1 MTTSLFFTGLVL
13 PALLFTLVYFPALQ
27 RALVLAS
34 PYPKAT
40 LAKRM
45 YAAAIDGL
53 LVTSCWVVYSNT
65 GSLPYAVIA
74 MIYLLLR
81 DSFAGQSI
89 GKFLVGQVV
98 VHVDTGQRCRLGGS
112 LKRNLFLVLPGA
124 NVVAIFLELR
134 TLIRDPQGQRL
145 GDRVAQTQVV
155 EGLGAREVVRALQK
169 WWASFVAELPQGASR
184 PDRVRPVRVPG
195 GGVSA
200 FHGAGPQPGERRAV
214 RARLTA
220 DRRGRKTSIS
230 RPASGA
236 GSFPC
241 RRAADNAPP
250 RGRRREIS
258 RTDTPR
264 RKRGQSPRAAPA

>member
-1 MTTSLFFTGLVL
+1 MGRALAATSRSRDTFQPGADNVTTSLFFTGLVL
-13 PALLFTLVYFPALQ
+13 PALLFTLVYFPALK

-53 LVTSCWVVYSNT
+53 LVTSCWVVYSNA

-124 NVVAIFLELR
+124 NVVAS
-134 TLIRDPQGQRL
+134 
-145 GDRVAQTQVV
+145 GDDGT
-155 EGLGAREVVRALQK
+155 
-169 WWASFVAELPQGASR
+169 P
-184 PDRVRPVRVPG
+184 
-195 GGVSA
+195 
-200 FHGAGPQPGERRAV
+200 
-214 RARLTA
+214 
-220 DRRGRKTSIS
+220 
-230 RPASGA
+230 PATEA
-236 GSFPC
+236 W
-241 RRAADNAPP
+241 
-250 RGRRREIS
+250 
-258 RTDTPR
+258 
-264 RKRGQSPRAAPA
+264 